1 MKLAFTINPLRT
13 KEEINS
19 FKEVLELG
27 MYQGVEIFYP
37 KADKRVD
44 YTEGINSIKQEF
56 PNLEFVM
63 HLPYG
68 GDANLCDLENYGE
81 SLNLLKEAISYANL
95 FAVKKLTLH
104 LGRVNKEIDR
114 TIFINHIVKVLT
126 DLCNYAKKYGMFVMI
141 ENMPGSGE
149 LGYSPKE
156 ILEIINEVNLDN
168 LKFILD
174 TGHANVSEYEIA
186 DYVNTLGDH
195 LMHLHLNDNDG
206 TKDQHAPFGS
216 GNIDFEKFINLMEE
230 INYQELY
237 CLEIIFKDV
246 EDLKVNAKA
255 LRSYKK

>member
-68 GDANLCDLENYGE
+68 EDANICDLENYDE

-174 TGHANVSEYEIA
+174 TGHANVSEYEISE
-186 DYVNTLGDH
+186 YIYKLKEY
-195 LMHLHLNDNDG
+195 LYHLHLSDNDG
-206 TKDQHAPFGS
+206 TRDAHARLGL
-216 GNIDFEKFINLMEE
+216 GNIDFYQFIVDLKK
-230 INYQELY
+230 INYSELY
-237 CLEIIFKDV
+237 CLEIIFK
-246 EDLKVNAKA
+246 EA
-255 LRSYKK
+255 

>member
-68 GDANLCDLENYGE
+68 EDANICDLENYGE

-126 DLCNYAKKYGMFVMI
+126 DPCNYMRKIWYVCDDRKY
-141 ENMPGSGE
+141 
-149 LGYSPKE
+149 
-156 ILEIINEVNLDN
+156 
-168 LKFILD
+168 
-174 TGHANVSEYEIA
+174 AW
-186 DYVNTLGDH
+186 
-195 LMHLHLNDNDG
+195 
-206 TKDQHAPFGS
+206 
-216 GNIDFEKFINLMEE
+216 
-230 INYQELY
+230 
-237 CLEIIFKDV
+237 
-246 EDLKVNAKA
+246 
-255 LRSYKK
+255 